1 MKIVI
6 IIFFITVIFFGCSPS
21 GVKNSECKNFKNG
34 QFILRAEL
42 NHTDYLLD
50 RNDTIQ
56 IETNLKDKK
65 VTKWKVVWTNQC
77 TYELWY
83 LAIPP
88 LSKQDSFFIIHPFV
102 NKILV
107 ATKDYYVF
115 ESTLE
120 ANRYRVV
127 DTIFVMK

>member
-6 IIFFITVIFFGCSPS
+6 IIFFITIPFFGCSLS
-21 GVKNSECKNFKNG
+21 GVKNSECKKFKNG
-34 QFILRAEL
+34 KFILRAEL
-42 NHTDYLLD
+42 NNTDYLLN
-50 RNDTIQ
+50 RNDSIQ
-56 IETNLKDKK
+56 IETNVKDEK

-83 LAIPP
+83 LAMPP
-88 LSKQDSFFIIHPFV
+88 LSKQDSFFTTHPFV
-102 NKILV
+102 NKILE

-115 ESTLE
+115 ESRMD
-120 ANRYRVV
+120 ANGYRMV